1 MGGSSQDELAFLQ
14 QAMSFL
20 EGNRCVQRYAY
31 FGTANNDKCLLSN
44 EQSRLSELGHHYAV
58 D

>member
-14 QAMSFL
+14 QAMAFL
-20 EGNRCVQRYAY
+20 EGNGCVERYAY
-31 FGTANNDKCLLSN
+31 FGTANNDECLLSN
-44 EQSRLSELGHHYAV
+44 EQSRLSELGRHYAV

>member
-1 MGGSSQDELAFLQ
+1 MA
-14 QAMSFL
+14 FL
-20 EGNRCVQRYAY
+20 EGNACVQRYAY